1 MIAFDRTYES
11 GNNKKYYRCGNSLA
25 KYREAK
31 KNGHIP
37 TDIVAHKAENAVWNW
52 LKELLLDPTS
62 LEKGLHE
69 MIESRAEKV
78 DPKQKQ
84 LESIARLME
93 EEEQKIKRL
102 VTEMGKYDDNF
113 VLVTFR
119 NEIEQATKNYNS
131 LKKEY
136 ESISNELHQIELT
149 NEQQDYI
156 MNFAEKIKSRLELAN
171 DVEKRAI
178 LDILNVKV
186 LLHHDNVGRWLEI
199 SCAIPAYNDAIA
211 FNPQEALFP

>member
-1 MIAFDRTYES
+1 
-11 GNNKKYYRCGNSLA
+11 
-25 KYREAK
+25 
-31 KNGHIP
+31 
-37 TDIVAHKAENAVWNW
+37 
-52 LKELLLDPTS
+52 
-62 LEKGLHE
+62 
-69 MIESRAEKV
+69 
-78 DPKQKQ
+78 
-84 LESIARLME
+84 
-93 EEEQKIKRL
+93 
-102 VTEMGKYDDNF
+102 MGKYDDNF